1 MPQEQPQQNSGTT
14 TEEECEDEPK
24 SKEEGSESE
33 ESGSSKAASASV
45 EGGGRPQ
52 AAAASSAVAEQ
63 GEAPE
68 ASPYAEYSVD
78 VKVMVRFPKQVLL
91 VKARMRYHRR
101 LACVV
106 RNAPHL
112 QFY

>member
-1 MPQEQPQQNSGTT
+1 MLQEQPQPNSGTT
-14 TEEECEDEPK
+14 TDEECGDEPKVEK

-52 AAAASSAVAEQ
+52 EAASSAVAEQ

-68 ASPYAEYSVD
+68 ASPYVAI
-78 VKVMVRFPKQVLL
+78 L
-91 VKARMRYHRR
+91 ARIWN
-101 LACVV
+101 LE
-106 RNAPHL
+106 
-112 QFY
+112 